1 MARACCQLVVYHGA
15 ELAAQRL
22 GAGRHCELVTTTLH
36 EIDQSP
42 AHDAVRRRD
51 RATLD
56 GRRQHCPL
64 MRIKARATPRD
75 LAIDQVIRS
84 MTVEPQHPVPHRLQ
98 ANATGA
104 RSFAPAATVIN
115 HRQRQKPTN
124 LPAIATSL
132 QKKG

>member
-1 MARACCQLVVYHGA
+1 MMARARCQLAIAHGA
-15 ELAAQRL
+15 ELTAQRL
-22 GAGRHCELVTTTLH
+22 GADRHCKLVTEPLH

-56 GRRQHCPL
+56 GRRQRCPL
-64 MRIKARATPRD
+64 MRIKARATPRG
-75 LAIDQVIRS
+75 LAIDQAIRS
-84 MTVEPQHPVPHRLQ
+84 VTVEPQHPVSHRLQ

-104 RSFAPAATVIN
+104 RSFAPAATAVN

-124 LPAIATSL
+124 LPAIAP
-132 QKKG
+132 